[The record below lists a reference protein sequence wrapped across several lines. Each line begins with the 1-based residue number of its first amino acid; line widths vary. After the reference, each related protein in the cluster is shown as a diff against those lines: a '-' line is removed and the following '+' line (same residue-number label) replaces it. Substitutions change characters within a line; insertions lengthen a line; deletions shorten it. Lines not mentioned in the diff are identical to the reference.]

1 MITRRTFAAMV
12 GGAAAWPV
20 VATGQQAKMPVL
32 GYLHSG
38 SPTGHRARVA
48 AFRQGLADMGY
59 FDGQNISLEYRWAED
74 NFDRLPSLAK
84 SLVERQ
90 VDVIAAA
97 GGDVAVLAAK
107 AATSA
112 IPIVFAVGD
121 DPVQQGI
128 VASLNRP
135 GGNLTGITFLAV
147 ELRPKMV
154 EFLREMLPNAKTIA
168 ILANPNRSHFEERVT
183 EVQRALSD
191 AGLGARLIKAGNESE
206 IEKMTRLPN
215 TLIEIWQANKA
226 RQGQLRLGG
235 QWHIGAP
242 GGRAIQGDDRHIH
255 AARPVPRFGARADR
269 HAVRAGC
276 PTVRRHAAQLMT
288 HVASETE
295 KWGKAV
301 NLSRRVMVAVAG
313 DAELRRKMSRKTEG
327 MHFILQ

>member
-1 MITRRTFAAMV
+1 MRRRDFIAGL
-12 GGAAAWPV
+12 GGAAAAWPA
-20 VATGQQAKMPVL
+20 VATGQQTKMPIL

-38 SPTGHRARVA
+38 SPNGHRARVA

-74 NFDRLPSLAK
+74 NFGRLPSLAK
-84 SLVERQ
+84 SLLERQ

-168 ILANPNRSHFEERVT
+168 ILANPYRSHFEEHAA
-183 EVQRALSD
+183 EVQRALSH

-206 IEKMTRLPN
+206 IEKALSDMDQVDSVLILSDPVYTSRSRQIARILLGRKIPSVSQRDIVVAGGLLGYGANIEEAYRQAGAYSGRVLKGEKPSDLPVLQPTRFELVINLKTARLLGITVPA
-215 TLIEIWQANKA
+215 TL
-226 RQGQLRLGG
+226 L
-235 QWHIGAP
+235 
-242 GGRAIQGDDRHIH
+242 
-255 AARPVPRFGARADR
+255 ARADE
-269 HAVRAGC
+269 VI
-276 PTVRRHAAQLMT
+276 
-288 HVASETE
+288 E
-295 KWGKAV
+295 
-301 NLSRRVMVAVAG
+301 
-313 DAELRRKMSRKTEG
+313 
-327 MHFILQ
+327 

>member
-1 MITRRTFAAMV
+1 
-12 GGAAAWPV
+12 
-20 VATGQQAKMPVL
+20 
-32 GYLHSG
+32 
-38 SPTGHRARVA
+38 
-48 AFRQGLADMGY
+48 MGY

-154 EFLREMLPNAKTIA
+154 EFLRELLPNAKTIA
-168 ILANPNRSHFEERVT
+168 ILANPNRSHFKERVT
-183 EVQRALSD
+183 EVQRALSN

-206 IEKMTRLPN
+206 IEKTLSEMDQVDSVLILSDPVYTSRSSQIARILLARKMPSVSQREIVVAGGLLGYGANIEEAYRQAGAYSGRILKGEKPSDLPVLQPTRFELAINLKTARVLGITVPA
-215 TLIEIWQANKA
+215 TL
-226 RQGQLRLGG
+226 L
-235 QWHIGAP
+235 
-242 GGRAIQGDDRHIH
+242 
-255 AARPVPRFGARADR
+255 ARADE
-269 HAVRAGC
+269 VI
-276 PTVRRHAAQLMT
+276 
-288 HVASETE
+288 E
-295 KWGKAV
+295 
-301 NLSRRVMVAVAG
+301 
-313 DAELRRKMSRKTEG
+313 
-327 MHFILQ
+327 